1 MRMRRRLFA
10 AAAFLA
16 ACFFASNGGR
26 AQQSPSALGLIEVRF
41 KPVESAQLA
50 LWIEHDTGELAGTV
64 RLTEAVAS
72 RGIGN
77 RPGAS
82 EMNSG
87 FRWPYGRR
95 EGVLPIWATRRAN
108 APGAKQFRRVI
119 FQDRTSEGLASRT
132 SNDQS
137 IDNYYCLSFDRA
149 HSTKAAL
156 DAVSCASVFSSDK
169 GRFITDG
176 DVNRDYCEPYEHPS
190 TRVAQMRPLSLDS
203 LYPPRRDVTP
213 CGGGTACYL
222 HPDALTF
229 ADHARDVMP
238 ELDAVTM
245 ATPPNV
251 EQSILYSVPDDWA
264 PGAYRACLEINVE
277 GDYNDTWNDTTL
289 PTPTAPS
296 SLWDSYALSYGYPYR

>member
-16 ACFFASNGGR
+16 ACFASNGSR

-137 IDNYYCLSFDRA
+137 IDNYYCLSFDRS

-176 DVNRDYCEPYEHPS
+176 DVNRDYGEPYEHPS
-190 TRVAQMRPLSLDS
+190 TRVA
-203 LYPPRRDVTP
+203 
-213 CGGGTACYL
+213 
-222 HPDALTF
+222 
-229 ADHARDVMP
+229 
-238 ELDAVTM
+238 
-245 ATPPNV
+245 
-251 EQSILYSVPDDWA
+251 
-264 PGAYRACLEINVE
+264 
-277 GDYNDTWNDTTL
+277 
-289 PTPTAPS
+289 
-296 SLWDSYALSYGYPYR
+296 